1 MADSTATPAAPI
13 TKSTVIDSKG
23 KKSPSMGTQIFL
35 PFSEIHDDTVILKNG
50 GVRAI
55 LRTTSLNFNLKSEE
69 EQNALTF
76 GYQSFINSLEF
87 PIQIVV
93 RSRKMDID
101 KYVEGLQAKQKLQ
114 TNPLLQKQ
122 TNEYIDFIGKLV
134 EYADIMEK
142 DFLVVIPFD
151 PPRAQSGGIFD
162 TLFKV
167 KFMDLFRGKDMYGQ
181 IKSQRDEFE
190 NLKKGLAQ
198 RVNTIQAGLENL
210 GLKVHQLTTQ
220 ELVGLF
226 YTTYNPT
233 VGRNEKLKDTK
244 EYKMEE

>member
-1 MADSTATPAAPI
+1 MAETIP
-13 TKSTVIDSKG
+13 KSTVIDSKG
-23 KKSPSMGTQIFL
+23 KKNPAIGTQIFL
-35 PFSEIHDDTVILKNG
+35 PFSEMHDDTVILKNG
-50 GVRAI
+50 GIRAI

-76 GYQSFINSLEF
+76 GYQSFLNSLEF

-101 KYVEGLQAKQKLQ
+101 KYVEGLQEKQKLQ

-142 DFLVVIPFD
+142 DFLVIIPFD
-151 PPRAQSGGIFD
+151 PPRAQSGGILD
-162 TLFKV
+162 TLFSI

-181 IKSQRDEFE
+181 VKQQREEFE
-190 NLKKGLAQ
+190 NLKKGLSQ

-210 GLKVHQLTTQ
+210 GLKVNQLTTQ
-220 ELVGLF
+220 ELVELF
-226 YTTYNPT
+226 YATYNP
-233 VGRNEKLKDTK
+233 VIGRNEKLKDTAGYQV
-244 EYKMEE
+244 EANPTT

>member
-1 MADSTATPAAPI
+1 MAETTP
-13 TKSTVIDSKG
+13 KSTVIDSKG
-23 KKSPSMGTQIFL
+23 KKNSAVGTQIFL
-35 PFSEIHDDTVILKNG
+35 PFSEMHDDTVILKNG
-50 GVRAI
+50 GIRAI

-76 GYQSFINSLEF
+76 GYQSFLNSLEF

-101 KYVEGLQAKQKLQ
+101 KYVEGLQEKQKLQ

-122 TNEYIDFIGKLV
+122 TNEYVDFIGKLV

-151 PPRAQSGGIFD
+151 PPRAQSGGILD
-162 TLFKV
+162 TLFSI

-181 IKSQRDEFE
+181 VKSQREEFE
-190 NLKKGLAQ
+190 NLKKGLSQ

-220 ELVGLF
+220 ELVELF
-226 YTTYNPT
+226 YATYNPV
-233 VGRNEKLKDTK
+233 VGRNEKLKETK

>member
-1 MADSTATPAAPI
+1 MAESTATATP
-13 TKSTVIDSKG
+13 TKNTVIDSKG

-122 TNEYIDFIGKLV
+122 TSEYIDFIGKLV

-190 NLKKGLAQ
+190 TLKKGLAQ

-226 YTTYNPT
+226 YGTYNPI